1 MTEERM
7 TSFSCDETRGPKG
20 IYCSIGHHKRLKQ
33 EAGFAEKEEAK
44 ESQAHAVSLVSPV
57 VTI

>member
-7 TSFSCDETRGPKG
+7 TSCSCGERIRGYLLLYWTPQ
-20 IYCSIGHHKRLKQ
+20 RLKQ